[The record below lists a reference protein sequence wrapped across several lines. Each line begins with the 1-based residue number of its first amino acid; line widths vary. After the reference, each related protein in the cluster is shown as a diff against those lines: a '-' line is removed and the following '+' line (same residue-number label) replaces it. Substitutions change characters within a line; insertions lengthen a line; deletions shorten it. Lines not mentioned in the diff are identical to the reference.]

1 MKSSRL
7 FMLGLVLLLSGTSVF
22 GMDGGYYDYDGS
34 DDIVGSYQ
42 NVYANFV
49 DDLENEQGAVNM
61 SDESPKRSLPRT
73 IVNYVLTIAVLALS
87 VCIAWCLAKGAIKIA
102 LKLVLVVVVVLVV
115 AGLLGSFSPTMKE
128 AVSDRVKNGVQ
139 LGAKLGAYKM
149 GEVLRNPKDAL
160 NTVAHTANEMK
171 GKTIK
176 ICKGLHCAVDAVTSH
191 YID

>member
-115 AGLLGSFSPTMKE
+115 AGLLGRFNPAMKD
-128 AVSDRVKNGVQ
+128 AVSDRVQQGVKV
-139 LGAKLGAYKM
+139 GAAMMVNKG

-160 NTVAHTANEMK
+160 NTVAHTAKEVK
-171 GKTIK
+171 GKTMQ
-176 ICKGLHCAVDAVTSH
+176 ICNGIYCAVEALTDN
-191 YID
+191 Y

>member
-1 MKSSRL
+1 MTSSRL

-22 GMDGGYYDYDGS
+22 GMDGGYDYDQYDGS
-34 DDIVGSYQ
+34 DVLSFQTAFD
-42 NVYANFV
+42 NF
-49 DDLENEQGAVNM
+49 DGDLASGLDAQDLSN
-61 SDESPKRSLPRT
+61 ESPKRSLPRT

-176 ICKGLHCAVDAVTSH
+176 ICKGIHCAVERFTDN
-191 YID
+191 Y

>member
-1 MKSSRL
+1 MTSSRL
-7 FMLGLVLLLSGTSVF
+7 FMLGLVLLLSGTSVL
-22 GMDGGYYDYDGS
+22 GMDNSGYADDYVGNDVETFEDVLDDFNSGLGNKWGAANQSGGE
-34 DDIVGSYQ
+34 
-42 NVYANFV
+42 
-49 DDLENEQGAVNM
+49 L
-61 SDESPKRSLPRT
+61 PKRSLPRK

-176 ICKGLHCAVDAVTSH
+176 ICKGIHCAVERFTDN
-191 YID
+191 Y

>member
-1 MKSSRL
+1 MTSSRL
-7 FMLGLVLLLSGTSVF
+7 FMLGLVLLLSSSSVF
-22 GMDGGYYDYDGS
+22 GMEEDNPTWFMSAHQKALGNFEANEPGS
-34 DDIVGSYQ
+34 VNQ
-42 NVYANFV
+42 
-49 DDLENEQGAVNM
+49 LEREL
-61 SDESPKRSLPRT
+61 PRSLPRK

-115 AGLLGSFSPTMKE
+115 AGLLGYFSPTMKH
-128 AVSDRVKNGVQ
+128 AVSDRVQHGVKV
-139 LGAKLGAYKM
+139 GAAMMVNKG

-176 ICKGLHCAVDAVTSH
+176 ICKGIHCAVERFTDN
-191 YID
+191 Y